1 MRSINKTILNVL
13 PDIPRWIEARS
24 MLIRNK
30 GIAMGFEEGQN
41 NFPQGVL
48 YQEDIGLG
56 VIVGKPSADLIFQL
70 SELADEIICP
80 EDHSGHFSEAFEDWT
95 YEGADLY
102 QQKTTFTASINT
114 AIKPAWLKQSDLDR
128 AEGISKPL
136 LDELQEELM
145 AGTEIFFASAD
156 NQPASFCFAC
166 AKTESFWD
174 VSIETITKFQ
184 RRGLARQCFQMAYQ
198 EMNRHSLIP
207 IWAAVDSN
215 TASKA
220 MAENLGFEPKDRLM
234 VFTRRT

>member
-1 MRSINKTILNVL
+1 MRSINKAILNAL

-24 MLIRNK
+24 MLIHNK
-30 GIAMGFEEGQN
+30 GIAMGFDESQK

-80 EDHSGHFSEAFEDWT
+80 EYHSGHFSEAFEDWT

-102 QQKTTFTASINT
+102 QQKTISTASINT

-166 AKTESFWD
+166 AKTETFWD